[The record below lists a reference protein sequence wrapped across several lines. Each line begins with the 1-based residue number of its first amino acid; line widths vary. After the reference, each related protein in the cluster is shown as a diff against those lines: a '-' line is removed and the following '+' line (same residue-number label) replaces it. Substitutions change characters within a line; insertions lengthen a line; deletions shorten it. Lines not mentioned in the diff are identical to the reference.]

1 MKIVD
6 NNEFVNEIKS
16 GVTVVDFF
24 ATWCGPCKMIS
35 PILEEL
41 SEEMREK
48 VNFIKIDV
56 DKSVDLAD
64 EYHISSIP
72 TVVIFKNN
80 EKVNQFVGFLPKE
93 EIKRLI
99 ENTL

>member
-24 ATWCGPCKMIS
+24 STWCGPCKMIS

>member
-1 MKIVD
+1 M
-6 NNEFVNEIKS
+6 KS

-24 ATWCGPCKMIS
+24 ATWCGPCKMIA

-41 SEEMREK
+41 SEEMKEK
-48 VNFIKIDV
+48 VNFIKVDV
-56 DKSVDLAD
+56 DKSGDLAD

-72 TVVIFKNN
+72 TVAIFKNN
-80 EKVNQFVGFLPKE
+80 ENVNQFVGFLPKE

>member
-6 NNEFVNEIKS
+6 NNEFGNEIKG

-24 ATWCGPCKMIS
+24 ATWCGPCKMIA

-41 SEEMREK
+41 SEEMKEK
-48 VNFIKIDV
+48 VNFIKVDV

-64 EYHISSIP
+64 KYHISSIP

-80 EKVNQFVGFLPKE
+80 ENVNQFVGFLPKE

>member
-6 NNEFVNEIKS
+6 NNEFGNEIKS

-24 ATWCGPCKMIS
+24 ATWCGPCKMIA

-41 SEEMREK
+41 SEEMKGK
-48 VNFIKIDV
+48 VNFIKVDV
-56 DKSVDLAD
+56 DKSVELSDK
-64 EYHISSIP
+64 YRISNIP
-72 TVVIFKNN
+72 TVVVFKNN
-80 EKVNQFVGFLPKE
+80 EKVNQFVGFLPKV

>member
-6 NNEFVNEIKS
+6 NNEFGNEIKS

-24 ATWCGPCKMIS
+24 ATWCGPCKMIA

-41 SEEMREK
+41 SEEMKEK
-48 VNFIKIDV
+48 VNFIKVDV
-56 DKSVDLAD
+56 DKSGDLAD

-72 TVVIFKNN
+72 TVAIFKNN
-80 EKVNQFVGFLPKE
+80 ENVNQFVGFLPKE

>member
-41 SEEMREK
+41 SEEMKGK
-48 VNFIKIDV
+48 VNFIKVDV

-64 EYHISSIP
+64 KYHISSIP

-80 EKVNQFVGFLPKE
+80 ENVNQFVGFLPKE

>member
-6 NNEFVNEIKS
+6 NNEFENEIKS

-24 ATWCGPCKMIS
+24 ATWCGPCKMIA

-41 SEEMREK
+41 SEEMKEK
-48 VNFIKIDV
+48 VNFIKVDV

-72 TVVIFKNN
+72 TVAIFKNN
-80 EKVNQFVGFLPKE
+80 ENVNQFVSFLPKE